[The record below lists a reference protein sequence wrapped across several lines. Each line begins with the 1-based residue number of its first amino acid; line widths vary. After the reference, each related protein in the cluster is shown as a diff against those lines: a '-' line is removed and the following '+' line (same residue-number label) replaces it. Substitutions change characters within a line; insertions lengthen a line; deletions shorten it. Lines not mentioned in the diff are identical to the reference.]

1 MSTHARC
8 SGSYPDG
15 KDSGAT
21 RSQLGGLNSPDSA
34 KSDQADVEPLCL
46 PLAMWHWAE
55 HFTPQS
61 PDSSVN
67 QNFSFIRLL

>member
-1 MSTHARC
+1 MSTSTRC

-21 RSQLGGLNSPDSA
+21 RSQLGGLNST
-34 KSDQADVEPLCL
+34 KSDQADVELLCL